1 LTTPAATSSGA
12 TGALLGVEYSLAG
25 KCWRERAA
33 DQRTALAISQALSV
47 PEIIGRVL
55 AARGVDVAGADA
67 FLTPRLKDLLPDPA
81 SLVDM
86 EKAAARLADA
96 IEGGEPIAI
105 FGDYDVD
112 GATAGAVLSRFLAAL
127 GAPPILYIPDRLS
140 EGYGPNGPALEKLA
154 GQGARVVVTV
164 DCGINAFEAIEAG
177 NKAGLDIIV
186 CDHHLATPDLPAA
199 FAVVNPN
206 RLDDT
211 SGAGHMAAVGVA
223 FLMAVAVNRQLRGR
237 RYYQPGG
244 VAEPALLE
252 LLDMVALGTV
262 CDMVPLVGVNRA
274 FVRQGLAVLGR
285 RRNIGLAALTDV
297 AGSDGPPDAWRLGFI
312 LGPRINAGGR
322 VGKSDLGIRLLG
334 TDDPGEAAEI
344 AASLQALNDER
355 REIER
360 RIGEAAI
367 AQVIANDGEAAPLI
381 VAAADDWH
389 AGVIGI
395 VASRLKERF
404 RRPALVIAFDGDTG
418 KGSARSVA
426 GFDFGSAVAAAG
438 QQGLLENGGGH
449 AMAAGLTVG
458 RDKLEA
464 LRLFLIE
471 RAVAA
476 LGQNAPAPRL
486 QIDGVLAPGGVI
498 RDFAD
503 LLEAAAP
510 FGQGNPAPR
519 FVVPDLTV
527 GKADVVGK
535 NHVRCFFSGRDGG
548 RVQGIAFRS
557 ADSALGRALLD
568 SYGEPLHI
576 AGRLR
581 ADDWQGRQRVQLM
594 IEDAAWARKAN
605 VDMA

>member
-1 LTTPAATSSGA
+1 MTTPAATSSGA
-12 TGALLGVEYSLAG
+12 TGALLGVEHSLAG

-164 DCGINAFEAIEAG
+164 DCGINAFEAIGAG

-486 QIDGVLAPGGVI
+486 QIDGVLAPGGVT